1 MFSSNYEKNCES
13 LPVQKMDYENGS
25 MYSTQHLSVEL
36 LYFRELRAHEDLVN
50 IIVAILVAKN
60 SSCKIEEGFVP
71 K

>member
-13 LPVQKMDYENGS
+13 LPVQKIDYENGS

-36 LYFRELRAHEDLVN
+36 LYFRELRTQEDFVN
-50 IIVAILVAKN
+50 NHLVAKN
-60 SSCKIEEGFVP
+60 SLCKIEDFFVP